1 MSNTDRSIP
10 VSEGSEDSH
19 EEPKAGVSGAYD
31 ALNNE
36 QQKFVM
42 NMLRGDTPPNA
53 YRHAGYSSKKP
64 WSEAWALRRHPY
76 VRAALDELGYVAGVA
91 KAEIIEQLRSML
103 DGCDLADFEPWIRG
117 EKSLA
122 ELRDEGVPT
131 HVLSRLHIYVGGDG
145 RSLQREDRL
154 ATLKMLSEL
163 LGYNA
168 PTKSEVAMRG
178 SVEIGGG
185 LTHGD
190 LDELCEQVAERVA
203 AGRSGGHD
211 PVPAGDVPRGAEQP
225 DRAGLVAGG
234 VP

>member
-10 VSEGSEDSH
+10 VGERPEGSQD
-19 EEPKAGVSGAYD
+19 EPKAGVSGAYD
-31 ALNNE
+31 SLNSE
-36 QQKFVM
+36 QQRFVM

-168 PTKSEVAMRG
+168 PTKSEVALTG
-178 SVEIGGG
+178 AVEVGGMSDDR
-185 LTHGD
+185 LR
-190 LDELCEQVAERVA
+190 ELAGEVFAACPDGHPGQPGVAD
-203 AGRSGGHD
+203 GPDG
-211 PVPAGDVPRGAEQP
+211 PGAETP
-225 DRAGLVAGG
+225 RPSG
-234 VP
+234 VVEGDSQ